1 MEWLGILIF
10 VGITIYNSMKESN
23 KAKQQREK
31 RQSMGGQTVYRSP
44 SAEMPDKPMQPV
56 KPAVPKQPMK
66 KAGNLF
72 DSLTEF
78 IGELEN
84 QLDSSQPQG
93 KKKPEQK
100 NTSAAGKGM
109 TAAKKKKQKAAPQA
123 AKKSPAELPKQTL
136 MEQRPEREQREAH
149 TKVSASVKP
158 LQNAFDN
165 QDACEHRIELNPN
178 IQYSNR
184 KRQTETAR
192 ASIIRTDKDSLIQGI
207 VWSEILG
214 KPKAYPRRE
223 NVFDRH

>member
-78 IGELEN
+78 I
-84 QLDSSQPQG
+84 
-93 KKKPEQK
+93 
-100 NTSAAGKGM
+100 
-109 TAAKKKKQKAAPQA
+109 
-123 AKKSPAELPKQTL
+123 
-136 MEQRPEREQREAH
+136 
-149 TKVSASVKP
+149 
-158 LQNAFDN
+158 
-165 QDACEHRIELNPN
+165 
-178 IQYSNR
+178 
-184 KRQTETAR
+184 
-192 ASIIRTDKDSLIQGI
+192 
-207 VWSEILG
+207 
-214 KPKAYPRRE
+214 
-223 NVFDRH
+223 

>member
-1 MEWLGILIF
+1 MEWLVGLIF
-10 VGITIYNSMKESN
+10 IGITIYNSMKESN

-31 RQSMGGQTVYRSP
+31 RQSMDGQTVYRSP
-44 SAEMPDKPMQPV
+44 SAEIPDKPVQPV
-56 KPAVPKQPMK
+56 KPVVPKQPMK

-109 TAAKKKKQKAAPQA
+109 TAAKKKSKKAVPQA

-136 MEQRPEREQREAH
+136 MEQRPERERREAH

-165 QDACEHRIELNPN
+165 KESCEHRIELNPN

-184 KRQTETAR
+184 KQQTETAR

-214 KPKAYPRRE
+214 KPKAYQRRE
-223 NVFDRH
+223 NVFERH

>member
-31 RQSMGGQTVYRSP
+31 RQSMSGQTVYRSP
-44 SAEMPDKPMQPV
+44 SAEIPDK
-56 KPAVPKQPMK
+56 PKQPMK

-109 TAAKKKKQKAAPQA
+109 TAAKKKKQKAAPPP

-158 LQNAFDN
+158 LQNAFAN

-214 KPKAYPRRE
+214 KPKAYQRRE